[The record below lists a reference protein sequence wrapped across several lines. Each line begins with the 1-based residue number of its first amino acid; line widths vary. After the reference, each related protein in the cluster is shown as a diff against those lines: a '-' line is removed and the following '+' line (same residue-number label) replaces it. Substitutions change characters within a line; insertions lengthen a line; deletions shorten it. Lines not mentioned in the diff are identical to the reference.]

1 MKDIN
6 ISKAVNFL
14 TEFFDMKNISIKDG
28 PSLEELIEFQ
38 KDRVHTLTELAEK
51 SVFFYS
57 DFDEYDNKLAA
68 KHLIAE
74 VLEPM
79 SKFCQSLEEL
89 NDWESIKI
97 KNIFESTINQYEI
110 DFGMLAQPV
119 RVAITGTGISPS
131 IDQTLYLLGK
141 AKSLVRLHR
150 AIDHIKNNTAS

>member
-1 MKDIN
+1 
-6 ISKAVNFL
+6 
-14 TEFFDMKNISIKDG
+14 
-28 PSLEELIEFQ
+28 
-38 KDRVHTLTELAEK
+38 
-51 SVFFYS
+51 
-57 DFDEYDNKLAA
+57 
-68 KHLIAE
+68 
-74 VLEPM
+74 M